1 MTEFIPQQEIEE
13 TAKQFLLEHHPSGSI
28 PIPIEDIVEIKLG
41 IKVIPSQGLLK
52 YGIDAF
58 LTHDFKEIYIDE
70 MQYFELENRA
80 RFTFAHELGHYC
92 LHKKYFEEAV
102 FSSVGE
108 WADFILTDI
117 RRDPLETQANIF
129 ASYVLLPTVSLELEF
144 EKAKA
149 ELAKHEGFSSG
160 DLPDDQ
166 TLAPYLAKPISRIF
180 KVSEDCATLRIKNWL
195 NSKH

>member
-1 MTEFIPQQEIEE
+1 M
-13 TAKQFLLEHHPSGSI
+13 
-28 PIPIEDIVEIKLG
+28 G
-41 IKVIPSQGLLK
+41 IKVVPSKGLLS

-108 WADFILTDI
+108 WSEFILTDI

-129 ASYVLLPTVSLELEF
+129 ASYVLLPTVNLEQEF

-149 ELAKHEGFSSG
+149 DLASHEGFSSG

-166 TLAPYLAKPISRIF
+166 TLAPYLAKPISRVF
-180 KVSEDCATLRIKNWL
+180 KVSEGCATLRIKNWL